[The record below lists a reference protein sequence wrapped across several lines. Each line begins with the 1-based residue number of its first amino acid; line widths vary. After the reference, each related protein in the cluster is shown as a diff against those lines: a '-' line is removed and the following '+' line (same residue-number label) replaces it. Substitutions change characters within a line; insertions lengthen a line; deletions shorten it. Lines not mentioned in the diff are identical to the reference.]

1 MNQEL
6 LDGLASDEL
15 VQLGLN
21 AGERGDAGAAIAYLK
36 AATARGDAGA
46 MPHFLLSAEYAQ
58 AGLIARAVD
67 EMEAALAL
75 DPTFAL
81 ARLQLGLLLLT
92 NAEAARAEQVLGA
105 LDELPEGDA
114 LRDFG
119 AGLRHL
125 MRDEFAQ
132 ARESLLRGMQ
142 RNTYNPPLNANMQLI
157 IERLPPLDEPASAP
171 LAPADEAPSADGAD
185 DSGWRH
191 MLISTYTGHGPH

>member
-1 MNQEL
+1 MNQQR
-6 LDGLASDEL
+6 LDGLASGEL
-15 VQLGLN
+15 VRLGME
-21 AGERGDAGAAIAYLK
+21 AGARGDAEAAIAYLQ
-36 AATARGDAGA
+36 AATARQDAGA
-46 MPHFLLSAEYAQ
+46 IAHFLLGAEYAQ
-58 AGLIARAVD
+58 AGMIGRATD

-75 DPTFAL
+75 DPAFAL

-92 NAEAARAEQVLGA
+92 NADAVRAAHVLES
-105 LDELPEGDA
+105 LDELADGDA

-132 ARESLLRGMQ
+132 AEASLRRGLE
-142 RNTYNPPLNANMQLI
+142 RNTANPALNANMQLI
-157 IERLPPLDEPASAP
+157 LERLPAPQRGEP
-171 LAPADEAPSADGAD
+171 PADETD